1 MAMGATARWEGGWRW
16 SWVVMSIWWEL
27 TVSTTGPVL
36 APTSQATLVVLL
48 LASAWKGFL
57 FSLGVKMSPLGEMF

>member
-1 MAMGATARWEGGWRW
+1 M
-16 SWVVMSIWWEL
+16 VMSIWWEL